1 MTLHYVDAVQATH
14 NVLFTKMCV
23 YAKCNW
29 NCLENVKSTSME
41 YGSSKY
47 LVQKYFRVK

>member
-1 MTLHYVDAVQATH
+1 MCYLQKFVYML
-14 NVLFTKMCV
+14 NVME
-23 YAKCNW
+23 Y
-29 NCLENVKSTSME
+29 CLENVKSTSME